1 MKLKLFVTMSVLMF
15 LLLAGSSQAAMT
27 LKVIGRSPFYQPP
40 LASVEEL
47 KLMVQSRA
55 ADVKAGFDLTP
66 QRSLYSAF
74 MEQIV
79 TTPIEKT
86 EFSRGTKFEWM
97 LFKKKGKGR
106 VRVVRD
112 VTWGGEKP
120 FPGYT
125 FFIDK
130 DGRRYTFV
138 VPAGCGNI
146 AFAGAALLPKT
157 VAAVPVPQERK
168 PVPPVNQAPRCSMK
182 VEPVKAFC
190 GQRIRIDAT
199 GSGDMDG
206 RIERMEITFTDDQGT
221 VVSRQSLNGL
231 QGDAIIP
238 CGVNMLHATLFD
250 DKNSES
256 AADQCNVTVTG
267 SSRFGFLADAG
278 YFRQYD
284 PANHLFARVGME
296 YRINED
302 FSLLGM
308 VGGAPH
314 IHGLDGKSAVLIDGL
329 GEYHWSSYFVNLGVG
344 GWLTDGDSNN
354 DAENS
359 QLDLIA
365 SAGARVYGEPDAFNA
380 SLFIEVRSGVD
391 EIGDLVDYGRFGLG
405 VRLRF

>member
-1 MKLKLFVTMSVLMF
+1 MKLKLFIIISVMLF
-15 LLLAGSSQAAMT
+15 LLPAGGSQAAMT

-40 LASVEEL
+40 LTSVEEL
-47 KLMVQSRA
+47 RSMVQTRA
-55 ADVKAGFDLTP
+55 ADVRDGFNLTS
-66 QRSLYSAF
+66 QGSLYSAF
-74 MEQIV
+74 MEQIMTV
-79 TTPIEKT
+79 PIKKA
-86 EFSRGTKFEWM
+86 EFSRGTKLDWM

-125 FFIDK
+125 FFIDNK
-130 DGRRYTFV
+130 GRRYTFV

-146 AFAGAALLPKT
+146 ALAGTALLPKT
-157 VAAVPVPQERK
+157 AAVVSEPPERK
-168 PVPPVNQAPRCSMK
+168 VEPPVNQAPRCTMT
-182 VEPVKAFC
+182 VAPVKAFC

-199 GSGDMDG
+199 DSEDKDG
-206 RIERMEITFTDDQGT
+206 TIERMEITFTDEQGT
-221 VVSRQSLNGL
+221 VVSRQTLNGL
-231 QGDAIIP
+231 QGDALVP
-238 CGVNMLHATLFD
+238 CGVNTLHATLFD
-250 DKNSES
+250 DKTSQS
-256 AADQCNVTVTG
+256 ATDQCNVTVTG
-267 SSRFGFLADAG
+267 ISRFGFLADAG

-284 PANHLFARVGME
+284 PANHLFARVGLE
-296 YRINED
+296 YRITED

-314 IHGLDGKSAVLIDGL
+314 IHGLDGKSAVLVDGL
-329 GEYHWSSYFVNLGVG
+329 GEYHWSNYFVNLGVG
-344 GWLTDGDSNN
+344 GWLTDGDSDN

-391 EIGDLVDYGRFGLG
+391 EIGDLIDYGRFGFG
-405 VRLRF
+405 VRFRF